1 MKMKRPTEY
10 LPSLPVDFIGK
21 TRRIAEIVH
30 KRMLEPWTTLKWIF
44 TGPPGTGKSRL
55 AEVSSLALAGSP
67 FTVDRVNG
75 QSLTIEVV
83 RRWREMAQYKPLFGR
98 SVKVV
103 EEIDAASTAAQNE
116 LRTYLDELK
125 DGAFVATTNKPM
137 KELQPQ
143 LSSRCA
149 HFKFDMIPNDDI
161 RRLLTCWVPAEI
173 AASIALGSN
182 GCVRSAL
189 IDAELWMDAQ

>member
-1 MKMKRPTEY
+1 MPRE
-10 LPSLPVDFIGK
+10 FCGK
-21 TRRIAEIVH
+21 SRRIAEIIH
-30 KRMLEPWTTLKWIF
+30 KRMSEQWKTIKWIF

-55 AEVSSLALAGSP
+55 AEVTALDLAGSP

-75 QSLTIEVV
+75 QSLSIDVV
-83 RRWREMAQYKPLFGR
+83 RHWRDMAAYKPLFGR

-125 DGAFVATTNKPM
+125 DGAFIGTTNKPL
-137 KELQPQ
+137 KELQSQ

-149 HFKFDMIPNDDI
+149 HFKFDMVEMEEI
-161 RRLLTCWVPAEI
+161 RGLLVKWVPEKI
-173 AASIALGSN
+173 AAAIAMSSN

-189 IDAELWMDAQ
+189 IDAEQWLDSQECA